1 MSTHLLLATLLAAAA
16 ALSTASFAS
25 APRLND
31 TGAGVCIDS
40 SSQIIDCGGTGQDA
54 EFGRDLTHPNDA
66 NGRAGFRFTRLC
78 NSGERE
84 GEGRCPVAP
93 PTGNGRNAWGCTRD
107 EVTGLTWEVKTV
119 GGSRDVQRSYTFYS
133 PAFDPVGEYGGPGDA
148 TGFVNAVNAAGLCSA
163 SDWRLPTPA
172 ELVGI
177 ADMGITT
184 LPAVDTRFLPNT
196 SSDLYW
202 AAGTVL
208 GQVFANE
215 LAWGTDFAFG
225 FGSIGRQFRES
236 PRPVRL
242 VRGASAGGKRFVVS
256 ADGQEVIDRSTG
268 LAWRRCEEGLQ
279 FDGAACTGHGL
290 LLAWPDALA
299 RAQQQASDTG
309 VDWRLPNAK
318 ELASLL
324 DHTRRSHID
333 TRAFPARQAGTV
345 WTSSPILIYKLP
357 RCVSFLDG
365 STSICNSFAVEGLRL
380 VRDVRP

>member
-1 MSTHLLLATLLAAAA
+1 MSTPFLLTALLAAAA
-16 ALSTASFAS
+16 TVCATSVAA
-25 APRLND
+25 APGLND
-31 TGAGVCIDS
+31 TGVGVCIDDAG
-40 SSQIIDCGGTGQDA
+40 QIIACGDTGQDA
-54 EFGRDLTHPNDA
+54 EFGRDVTHPNDA

-107 EVTGLTWEVKTV
+107 EVTGLTWEVKTI
-119 GGSRDVQRSYTFYS
+119 GGRRDVQRVYTFYS
-133 PAFDPVGEYGGPGDA
+133 PTFDPFGEYGGPADA
-148 TGFVNAVNAAGLCSA
+148 TGFVNAVNAADLCGA

-196 SSDLYW
+196 SNGLYW
-202 AAGTVL
+202 AAGTVF
-208 GQVFANE
+208 GQAFAEE

-225 FGSIGRQFRES
+225 FGSISRQFRES
-236 PRPVRL
+236 PRPVRV
-242 VRGASAGGKRFVVS
+242 VRGAPGGEKRFVVS
-256 ADGQEVIDRSTG
+256 SDEQEVVDRATG
-268 LAWRRCEEGLQ
+268 LAWRRCVEGLHV
-279 FDGAACTGHGL
+279 DGAACTGAAL
-290 LLAWPDALA
+290 LLSWPDALSH
-299 RAQQQASDTG
+299 AQQQAGNTG
-309 VDWRLPNAK
+309 VAWRLPNAK

-333 TRAFPARQAGTV
+333 RRAFPAEQAGTQ
-345 WTSSPILIYKLP
+345 WTSSPILIYRIP

-365 STSICNSFAVEGLRL
+365 STSICNSFALLGLRL
-380 VRDVRP
+380 VRDIRP